1 MLIRISLIVAI
12 LAGIGAIVV
21 TQVTLR
27 KNVVTIIG
35 EREQNAKDRDEHKA
49 RADTAEASLTKTTA
63 ELKQT
68 QTKLTSAETEL
79 ATSKT
84 KLANELKNNTTLKE
98 ENDRV
103 KAERTEAQQKLN
115 QYEIIGL
122 QPAQIR
128 AVVDELK
135 RANNQIA
142 AIEEEKKIQGRQ
154 IKRLENEI
162 SKLIGDVETVVMLPA
177 GLKGKV
183 AVVDPKWDFVVLDIG
198 EKNGVLTDGVMM
210 VSRNGRLI
218 GKVKIIR
225 VLTDRS
231 VANVVAGWKLTDI
244 QEGDQ
249 VLF

>member
-1 MLIRISLIVAI
+1 MLIRISLIIAI

-35 EREQNAKDRDEHKA
+35 ERDTYHTERDQQTT

-84 KLANELKNNTTLKE
+84 KLANELKNNTVLKE
-98 ENDRV
+98 ENDKV

-142 AIEEEKKIQGRQ
+142 AIE
-154 IKRLENEI
+154 
-162 SKLIGDVETVVMLPA
+162 
-177 GLKGKV
+177 
-183 AVVDPKWDFVVLDIG
+183 
-198 EKNGVLTDGVMM
+198 
-210 VSRNGRLI
+210 
-218 GKVKIIR
+218 
-225 VLTDRS
+225 
-231 VANVVAGWKLTDI
+231 
-244 QEGDQ
+244 
-249 VLF
+249 

>member
-103 KAERTEAQQKLN
+103 KAERTESQQKLN

-142 AIEEEKKIQGRQ
+142 AIEEEKKILNRQ
-154 IKRLENEI
+154 VIRLTNEI
-162 SKLIGDVETVVMLPA
+162 AKLIGFDEPVVMLPA
-177 GLKGKV
+177 GLKGKI

-198 EKNGVLTDGVMM
+198 EKNGVVTDGIMM